1 MMQNKNTIDA
11 SIRFLSSYSF
21 LQESDELSQIK
32 DDANK
37 PQLTTF
43 LMTYIQLNEA
53 EKLQIM
59 KTISTLFVENLK
71 VVHKTIMTS
80 DYDNYTDKRA
90 YRQVKEAAKQ

>member
-1 MMQNKNTIDA
+1 MQNKNNIDA
-11 SIRFLSSYSF
+11 SIGFLSSYSF

-37 PQLTTF
+37 LQLTSF

-59 KTISTLFVENLK
+59 KTISTVFVENLK

-90 YRQVKEAAKQ
+90 YR